1 MPFSMIASI
10 WILVNMSFMQLFFF
24 LGRSPPRIREV
35 SIPEDPVLKFASALR
50 NEINRAFATLRDS
63 ASGRDLKKFLSVCLF
78 SPFGL
83 YSVTY

>member
-63 ASGRDLKKFLSVCLF
+63 ASGRDLKKFLSVCLC